1 LITARRPR
9 ADESFASNGLDE
21 PQVRLPAQ
29 KVAEDIRQLPTG
41 LISPQDVIESS
52 MVLWSA
58 RNYDL
63 YWLAPANPHLGAR
76 QLAKQRLMR
85 PLGHF

>member
-1 LITARRPR
+1 
-9 ADESFASNGLDE
+9 
-21 PQVRLPAQ
+21 
-29 KVAEDIRQLPTG
+29 
-41 LISPQDVIESS
+41 